1 MCFVFSITNT
11 IQPLL
16 VILYQ
21 FLNYCMGFLQAPKK
35 LPQKRY
41 FGWGACYQHTA
52 QTAQFWAI
60 EIISGANRHPSDV
73 PFVCKF

>member
-1 MCFVFSITNT
+1 VFCFFYHQYNPAFISYPVPISELLHGVFAS
-11 IQPLL
+11 
-16 VILYQ
+16 
-21 FLNYCMGFLQAPKK
+21 PKK